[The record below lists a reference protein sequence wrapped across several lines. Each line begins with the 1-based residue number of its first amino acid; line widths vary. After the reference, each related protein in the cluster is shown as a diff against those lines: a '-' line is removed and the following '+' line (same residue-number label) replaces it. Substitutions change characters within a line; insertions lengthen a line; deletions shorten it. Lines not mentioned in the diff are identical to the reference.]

1 VGLLVGA
8 LFGVVSE
15 RGLLYPLQGQ
25 YLPQVLVTM
34 GLLLVLGDV
43 AHIIWGGTP
52 VLLTL
57 PPSLQMSLPVGAF
70 TYPVYRLILIASG
83 LAIAVALWWA
93 MERTTTGARVRAAVD
108 DEETAQAVGI
118 SVPRLR
124 MLVFGVGGALAGLS
138 GGLGMAFIG
147 ARPGLDLEVFL
158 LGLVIVVVGGI
169 GNLMGAYFAALLVGL
184 IDSVGK
190 LVIPEA
196 SLFLLFVPMAVFLV
210 FRPTGISGRPL
221 NVVAATERRRAPKDS
236 SSVRLGRWIGRGV
249 VVAGRAPKWIWIALA
264 AAALIAWPWLVPGYF
279 AKLVALALIWSIF
292 AMGFNVMLGYA
303 GMPSLGH
310 AAFFGAGAYA
320 VALLSRHTGWDGW
333 TLLAASVL
341 CAAGLAAILG
351 TIALRTRL
359 VYFLLATVA
368 LAQVLWGIV
377 FKWRGVTGGDD
388 GLQNAQTIGWIPG
401 LAPNMAGQLYYVVL
415 SVFAVASA
423 VMLVVHRSHFRL
435 VLNGLRDNE
444 ARLQALG
451 YGTWLYQFGAF
462 VLSGAYGGL
471 AGGLFAFYA
480 GFVSP
485 ELLGV
490 VTSAAV
496 LLMVILGGAGTVLGP
511 IVGAFA
517 LVFLQ
522 EILSGWTDRWQII
535 QGFIFVGV
543 VFAARRGIVG
553 MLMDLGRRE
562 TARVAGEAG
571 K

>member
-1 VGLLVGA
+1 
-8 LFGVVSE
+8 
-15 RGLLYPLQGQ
+15 
-25 YLPQVLVTM
+25 
-34 GLLLVLGDV
+34 
-43 AHIIWGGTP
+43 
-52 VLLTL
+52 
-57 PPSLQMSLPVGAF
+57 
-70 TYPVYRLILIASG
+70 
-83 LAIAVALWWA
+83 
-93 MERTTTGARVRAAVD
+93 
-108 DEETAQAVGI
+108 
-118 SVPRLR
+118 
-124 MLVFGVGGALAGLS
+124 
-138 GGLGMAFIG
+138 MAFIG

-221 NVVAATERRRAPKDS
+221 NV
-236 SSVRLGRWIGRGV
+236 
-249 VVAGRAPKWIWIALA
+249 A
-264 AAALIAWPWLVPGYF
+264 AAAEIRRTSRQSFARAAAWIGQGVLCVGRVPNWAWAAAAVAALVILPWLVPGYYV
-279 AKLVALALIWSIF
+279 KLVALALIWSIF
-292 AMGFNVMLGYA
+292 AMGFNVVLGYA

-333 TLLAASVL
+333 VLLIMAVA
-341 CAAGLAAILG
+341 CAATLAAILG

-377 FKWRGVTGGDD
+377 FKWRAVTGGDD
-388 GLQNAQTIGWIPG
+388 GLQNSQMIGWIPG
-401 LAPNMAGQLYYVVL
+401 LAPNMASQLYYVVL
-415 SVFAVASA
+415 SVFAAAFA
-423 VMLVVHRSHFRL
+423 VMLLVHRSHFRL

-490 VTSAAV
+490 VTSAEV
-496 LLMVILGGAGTVLGP
+496 LLMVILGGAGTILGP
-511 IVGAFA
+511 VVGAFG
-517 LVFLQ
+517 LVFLE
-522 EILSGWTDRWQII
+522 EILSAWTDRWQIVE
-535 QGFIFVGV
+535 GFVFAAV
-543 VFAARRGIVG
+543 VLAARRGIVG
-553 MLMDLGRRE
+553 LLQDLSRQE
-562 TARVAGEAG
+562 KARLAGERAT
-571 K
+571 